1 MSDNDCLQEANGLLV
16 LVILLEEVEDNNQE
30 LVPFLYALQ
39 ELSAQHGTRTISEFL
54 VASLVP
60 RSTVEYY
67 IYPGSLTFPPCTE
80 RVINVVFQR
89 TVPIGRKQLEE
100 LRKLRWSLGGDAS
113 CVGLVADNVRAI
125 QIGADVQ
132 STRTIFRSFLS
143 LDAAAS
149 SVTGPSCAAVLAAVA
164 AAAASRA
171 FVITSLSHRDLS
183 SFRP

>member
-89 TVPIGRKQLEE
+89 TVPIGRKQTEA
-100 LRKLRWSLGGDAS
+100 RGIYAH
-113 CVGLVADNVRAI
+113 
-125 QIGADVQ
+125 
-132 STRTIFRSFLS
+132 FFLS
-143 LDAAAS
+143 
-149 SVTGPSCAAVLAAVA
+149 VA
-164 AAAASRA
+164 HSGLPLCGVSISR
-171 FVITSLSHRDLS
+171 
-183 SFRP
+183 